1 MTCAGHFGPPLNP
14 LERWHRENVD
24 IVKAGGVDAE
34 SSSAVEINIAFHKSA
49 ISGDHT
55 SGITAYYED

>member
-14 LERWHRENVD
+14 LERRHRENVD
-24 IVKAGGVDAE
+24 IVEAGGVGAE
-34 SSSAVEINIAFHKSA
+34 SSSAVEIDVASHKSA

-55 SGITAYYED
+55 SGPIAYYED